1 MSKAQVKNQNLFS
14 EVYNLVV
21 TIPVGSVTTYGE
33 IARKLGTKDAR
44 KIGWALHANKN
55 MEVPC
60 HRVVNKDG
68 RLAKSY
74 AFGGEIKQ
82 KEKLEKEGV
91 KFADDMHVDLKQCM
105 INL

>member
-1 MSKAQVKNQNLFS
+1 MQKTHKKIPNLFNQ
-14 EVYNLVV
+14 VYDFIS
-21 TIPVGSVTTYGE
+21 TIPEGKVSTYGE
-33 IARKLGTKDAR
+33 IAKKVGTRDAR

-55 MEVPC
+55 PEVPC
-60 HRVVNKDG
+60 HRVVSKDG
-68 RLAKSY
+68 RVAKSY

-91 KFADDMHVDLKQCM
+91 KFIDDMHVDLKQCM